1 MRVGFV
7 GLGDIGMP
15 MAQRLIEQGFS
26 VIALDT
32 DGAKSAA
39 LASSGAEVAE
49 AAADLYDCDVV
60 GLAVPDD
67 SAVEEILLANG
78 LLDGLAE
85 GSVVLIHSTIL
96 PETARRLAE
105 QGARRGVTVSDAPVS
120 GGAARARQGDL
131 AVMLG
136 GDPQVMT
143 TAGKVLDALASN
155 AVHLGPSGA
164 GAATKLAN
172 QLAMLAALAA
182 LHEGLS
188 LAEHYG
194 AEEKTVLQVL
204 GYGTGSSWVG
214 QNWGFF
220 DDLVR
225 TYNATGVPLKNR
237 PWSKDLWDVVASA
250 RAAELRVPLAG
261 VLSQVLP
268 DAVEQ
273 HSSPEAKGK

>member
-1 MRVGFV
+1 MQVGFV

-15 MAQRLIEQGFS
+15 MARRLVDQGFS
-26 VIALDT
+26 VLGLDT
-32 DGAKSAA
+32 DAGKSAA
-39 LASSGAEVAE
+39 LASSGAQVAE
-49 AAADLYDCDVV
+49 AAKDLYDCDVV

-67 SAVEEILLANG
+67 SAVEGVLLFGG
-78 LLDGLAE
+78 LLDALKE

-96 PETARRLAE
+96 PETARRLAKE
-105 QGARRGVTVSDAPVS
+105 GTRRGITVSDAPVS

-143 TAGKVLDALASN
+143 AAGSVLAALASH
-155 AVHLGPSGA
+155 AVHVGPSGA

-182 LHEGLS
+182 LQEGLA

-204 GYGTGSSWVG
+204 GYGTGDSWVG
-214 QNWGFF
+214 RNWGFF

-225 TYNATGVPLKNR
+225 TYDAAGVPVRNR

-250 RAAELRVPLAG
+250 RAADLPVPVAG
-261 VLSQVLP
+261 VLAQILP

-273 HSSPEAKGK
+273 HSSSAAKGQ